1 MQAVAKRVGVSR
13 QTMYYTFNN
22 REGLAAALVAH
33 LTDSFLSGFDQAF
46 TAGLTPE
53 DQWLAGVRYLLER
66 ASGDPAL
73 HAMLGVDSG
82 EQFLALLTSGSA
94 PIVAVARER
103 IPMTA
108 LRHQPD
114 LVPGKVA
121 EVAELLARLVL
132 SEVVQPTSNLSTAI
146 TSMTEMI
153 TGFLTAARQA
163 TAHSGAA

>member
-1 MQAVAKRVGVSR
+1 
-13 QTMYYTFNN
+13 
-22 REGLAAALVAH
+22 
-33 LTDSFLSGFDQAF
+33 
-46 TAGLTPE
+46 
-53 DQWLAGVRYLLER
+53 
-66 ASGDPAL
+66 
-73 HAMLGVDSG
+73 
-82 EQFLALLTSGSA
+82 
-94 PIVAVARER
+94 
-103 IPMTA
+103 MTA